1 MELLLKTY
9 HDQPSRL
16 GVTYK
21 YEYLAR
27 QAYESMVRSHRGE
40 GFSLLAEPLRG
51 KINLTLLSDQSGKK
65 VVYPELYFKAELLQR
80 LEQLCGPH
88 MNLLFVHLYQ
98 ESNVLLVA
106 KPFKKQEF
114 FSITSCRIIGTGTF
128 A

>member
-9 HDQPSRL
+9 PDKPARL

-27 QAYESMVRSHRGE
+27 QAYEQLVRDHRGDS
-40 GFSLLAEPLRG
+40 FNLLVEPLRG

-65 VVYPELYFKAELLQR
+65 VLYPELYYKPDLLRR
-80 LEQLCGPH
+80 LEQVGGPH
-88 MNLLFVHLYQ
+88 MSLLFVHLYQ
-98 ESNVLLVA
+98 ESNTLLIA

-114 FSITSCRIIGTGTF
+114 FSLSSCRIIGIGTF
-128 A
+128 M